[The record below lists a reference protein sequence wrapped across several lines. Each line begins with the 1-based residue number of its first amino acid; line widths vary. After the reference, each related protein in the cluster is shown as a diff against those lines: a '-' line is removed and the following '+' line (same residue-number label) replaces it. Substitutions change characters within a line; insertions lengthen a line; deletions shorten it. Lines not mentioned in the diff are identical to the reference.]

1 MFCETRNTEEDL
13 CFLWDDNCFVIV
25 YQNTMPQEQKNKK
38 KAPPDNSTFK
48 MHQSVHHNNS
58 KL

>member
-48 MHQSVHHNNS
+48 NASVCS
-58 KL
+58 SQ